1 MVSESVMNYLMEIS
15 IICFVFP
22 VVILMIWRLRSRRNL
37 MPALWGA
44 LIFVFFVKLLE
55 NIPNALF
62 VGYENPI
69 SQVVRANPI
78 LYAVYQG
85 ILAAA
90 FEETGRF
97 LAFRYFI
104 TAEKFDNRQTAIT
117 YGIGHGGLECMLI
130 LGWTNLQ
137 YYMTAV
143 LLNSDEARK
152 EMSPGMAE
160 KLGEQFSDMTTISLV
175 LDGISQLI
183 FFVLQI
189 ALSIIVYQ
197 AVRNRGVRR
206 YLILYAMW
214 FHFLAYLP
222 RGFYSAGMLP
232 QWLSL
237 GLTGVV
243 LAGTLFLAGGIYRK
257 MGEAEK
263 LREEAAKKK
272 RMQSRSKNWEFA
284 KKKLTNIDSKDE

>member
-97 LAFRYFI
+97 LTFRYFI

-160 KLGEQFSDMTTISLV
+160 KLGEQFSDMTTVSLV

-206 YLILYAMW
+206 YLILCAMG

>member
-152 EMSPGMAE
+152 EMLPGMAE
-160 KLGEQFSDMTTISLV
+160 KLGEQFSDMTTVSLV

-206 YLILYAMW
+206 YLILYAMG